1 MVRPSQTT
9 AKIYPLHSYLESR
22 EDIDIYKRTPDRD
35 RGHYQWKVFLYTD
48 AQFDLETDRFHNF

>member
-1 MVRPSQTT
+1 M
-9 AKIYPLHSYLESR
+9 YPLHSYLESR

-48 AQFDLETDRFHNF
+48 AQFDLETDRFHNFWELL